1 VCAGILLL
9 QSAQGLIMTAN
20 NKLLLY
26 SLFLSILILLYAP
39 KGKADEFILAT
50 ISTDV
55 SRDTYALV
63 VDVDNE
69 TQLLKSFFIDNFTE
83 GKKTKRDI
91 LAMDE
96 FIKKGLNVKNF
107 AKIESDNF
115 LPDQG
120 GIITIDAVYNILTGK
135 RKSYELQLAKENAND
150 KMTWRLFSK
159 GKAISKIIAHANRVP
174 VIGVVGAR
182 ELIMQ

>member
-1 VCAGILLL
+1 
-9 QSAQGLIMTAN
+9 MTAN

-26 SLFLSILILLYAP
+26 SLFLSILILMYVP
-39 KGKADEFILAT
+39 KGKADEFVLAS

-55 SRDTYALV
+55 SSDTYALV

-69 TQLLKSFFIDNFTE
+69 SQTLKSFFIDNFTD
-83 GKKTKRDI
+83 GKKTKRDT

-96 FIKKGLNVKNF
+96 FMKRGLNVKNF
-107 AKIESDNF
+107 AKIQSENF

-120 GIITIDAVYNILTGK
+120 GLITIDALYNILTGK
-135 RKSYELQLAKENAND
+135 RKSYELELAKENNSN
-150 KMTWRLFSK
+150 WRLYSN

-174 VIGVVGAR
+174 IIGIVGAR
-182 ELIMQ
+182 ELVMQ